1 MGNEWS
7 HGIERARES
16 DAHVA
21 ASLTSALIARA
32 THPCGTSAMHEAENA
47 VNLYRCV
54 LAALAA
60 DTGNQLEKS
69 TTPTME
75 STAMQMLDVSIDRR
89 PTSTTNWMTRFPMRG
104 SIVDV
109 RPKTREIC
117 RGKAIGDLPDLRGR
131 PPRAPVMGTQPRG
144 LADARVGRTRRIAR
158 WRRWKH
164 PRFERDLRFG
174 QHAFLTLLHGMPCR
188 FTDPARFSLAQRPDL
203 LP

>member
-1 MGNEWS
+1 MGNDWS

-54 LAALAA
+54 LAALTA

-75 STAMQMLDVSIDRR
+75 STAMQMLDVSRDGVKYRY
-89 PTSTTNWMTRFPMRG
+89 
-104 SIVDV
+104 
-109 RPKTREIC
+109 KTYLYDKLDDALSYARL
-117 RGKAIGDLPDLRGR
+117 DRGR
-131 PPRAPVMGTQPRG
+131 ASK
-144 LADARVGRTRRIAR
+144 DA
-158 WRRWKH
+158 
-164 PRFERDLRFG
+164 
-174 QHAFLTLLHGMPCR
+174 
-188 FTDPARFSLAQRPDL
+188 
-203 LP
+203 